1 MGIHDRDY
9 ARDRASARRERPG
22 RGVAVWSVN
31 TWLIVLCAV
40 VFIVNNLVLSQ
51 PGAVRTFSYGVE
63 FYPGVSLAEQRRAV
77 RATRDPLPYPGVNG
91 VVYYPLVDPMSPPML
106 RKEIGRE
113 RRAVMP
119 VLTGLGHFST
129 TQGFFGLEVW
139 RFVTFQF
146 LHQNL
151 THLLLNMLGLYFV
164 GSLVEQYLGP
174 RRYAA
179 FYLTCGIFGALLY
192 LLLNLLGYVLNL
204 NLPFVLFNDPSTPL
218 VGASAGIFGVLM
230 AAAFI
235 SPREE
240 VLIFWV
246 IPVQLRVAV
255 YLFATIAA
263 VNLFAGTSNAGGEAA
278 HVGGAIAGFYFIRR
292 THLLRDFF
300 DITGDSRRPPAA
312 GRAPARPDAAELD
325 RVLTKI
331 QAEGRGRLTEREIQ
345 VLRDAT
351 AARGGGSGT
360 PSGGG

>member
-9 ARDRASARRERPG
+9 ARDQAGARRARPRMG
-22 RGVAVWSVN
+22 LAVWSVN
-31 TWLIVLCAV
+31 TWLIVLCTV
-40 VFIVNNLVLSQ
+40 VFIVNNIVLSQ
-51 PGAVRTFSYGVE
+51 PGALRTFSYGVE
-63 FYPGVSLAEQRRAV
+63 FYPSVSLAEQRRAV

-91 VVYYPLVDPMSPPML
+91 IVYYPLVDPMAPAML

-113 RRAVMP
+113 RRALMP

-151 THLLLNMLGLYFV
+151 AHLLLNMLGLYFV
-164 GSLVEQYLGP
+164 GSIVEQYLGP

-179 FYLTCGIFGALLY
+179 FYLACGIFGALLY
-192 LLLNLLGYVLNL
+192 LLLNLLGYVFSL

-263 VNLFAGTSNAGGEAA
+263 VNLFAGSANAGGEAA
-278 HVGGAIAGFYFIRR
+278 HVGGAIAGFYLIRR
-292 THLLRDFF
+292 SHLLRDFF
-300 DITGDSRRPPAA
+300 DITGDSRR
-312 GRAPARPDAAELD
+312 APVVRGASGVGGDSELD
-325 RVLTKI
+325 RVLAKVRT
-331 QAEGRGRLTEREIQ
+331 EGRAALTERELR
-345 VLRDAT
+345 VLREAT
-351 AARGGGSGT
+351 AARGGRDGGS
-360 PSGGG
+360 